1 MHVSYEL
8 TRELQRC
15 LGVCSITIKAGTRL
29 VSRDGGNTY
38 RFEGMN
44 ALTVLTAQEI
54 SALLLDGVVR
64 EVSR

>member
-8 TRELQRC
+8 TRELRHC
-15 LGVCSITIKAGTRL
+15 LGVCSITIPAGTRL

-38 RFEGMN
+38 RFEGFN
-44 ALTVLTAQEI
+44 ALTVRTVQEV
-54 SALLLDGVVR
+54 SALLLEGVVR